1 MVARWR
7 GRWRKAQA
15 ASATGAGG
23 DEVHVN
29 VWWHRATR
37 QRQRAQTIEWGEG
50 EGVRCGLVWFS
61 KGFHRRGLCVG
72 VRRRS
77 CGVGSGGVG
86 WGVWVVWVG

>member
-37 QRQRAQTIEWGEG
+37 QRQRAQAIEWGEEGG
-50 EGVRCGLVWFS
+50 ERKS
-61 KGFHRRGLCVG
+61 ATCVFQT
-72 VRRRS
+72 V
-77 CGVGSGGVG
+77 SGPLHAHTE
-86 WGVWVVWVG
+86 